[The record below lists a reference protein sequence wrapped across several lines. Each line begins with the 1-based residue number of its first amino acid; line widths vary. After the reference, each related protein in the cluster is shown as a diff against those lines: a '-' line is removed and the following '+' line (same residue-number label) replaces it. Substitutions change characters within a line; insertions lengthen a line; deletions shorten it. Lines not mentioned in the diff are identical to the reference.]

1 MSFRS
6 YDLLKLVEDHGQ
18 SLTLRKITT
27 EGSYNPSTGSTTGS
41 ATTDYAFQGYFY
53 NNQAGINAE
62 DIRRGKRKC
71 LISALSLLIPPDD
84 EDIIIGNGDNV
95 AVTHVMTIF
104 SDGTAIC
111 YICETAE

>member
-1 MSFRS
+1 MTFRA

-18 SLTLRKITT
+18 SLTLRKITSV
-27 EGSYNPSTGSTTGS
+27 GSYSPSIGSTTGS

-71 LISALSLLIPPDD
+71 LISALSLGVEPDD
-84 EDIIIGNGDNV
+84 EDTIIGNGDNV

-104 SDGTAIC
+104 SGGTAVC